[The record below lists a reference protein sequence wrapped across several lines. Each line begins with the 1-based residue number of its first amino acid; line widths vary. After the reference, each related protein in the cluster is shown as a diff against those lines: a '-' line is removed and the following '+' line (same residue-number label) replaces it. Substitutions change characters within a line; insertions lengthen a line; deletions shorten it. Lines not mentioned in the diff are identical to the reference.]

1 MQFIGTK
8 SDLLSVKFNESDS
21 FKIIKKYTQD
31 VGLIDPLEFNNRIK
45 NFNHNLLYEFT
56 ITRGIG
62 YATKSKRN
70 MKFPIIMTLS
80 TLAVIGIVSFR
91 IYIYIYNVNRND
103 EEKKNINNHIYY
115 FTILLCFSF
124 C

>member
-8 SDLLSVKFNESDS
+8 SDLLTVKFNECDS
-21 FKIIKKYTQD
+21 FKIIRKHTQD

-62 YATKSKRN
+62 YPTKCKRS
-70 MKFPIIMTLS
+70 MKIPIVMTLS

-91 IYIYIYNVNRND
+91 IYYYIFILIY
-103 EEKKNINNHIYY
+103 
-115 FTILLCFSF
+115 L
-124 C
+124 